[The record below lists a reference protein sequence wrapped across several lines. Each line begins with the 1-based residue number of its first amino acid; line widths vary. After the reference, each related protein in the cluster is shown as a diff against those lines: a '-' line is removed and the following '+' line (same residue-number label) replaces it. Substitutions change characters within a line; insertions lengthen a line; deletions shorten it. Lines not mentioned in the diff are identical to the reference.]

1 MQSAW
6 TTVTSIYGVVVVI
19 TMLVVFFG
27 IQERVAV
34 SAGQQ
39 SATAY
44 HWLTIK
50 AATRPRYPGVP
61 RSTEARSDYPRSR

>member
-19 TMLVVFFG
+19 TMLVVLFG

-34 SAGQQ
+34 SAAD
-39 SATAY
+39 SSR
-44 HWLTIK
+44 
-50 AATRPRYPGVP
+50 RPRTTG
-61 RSTEARSDYPRSR
+61 